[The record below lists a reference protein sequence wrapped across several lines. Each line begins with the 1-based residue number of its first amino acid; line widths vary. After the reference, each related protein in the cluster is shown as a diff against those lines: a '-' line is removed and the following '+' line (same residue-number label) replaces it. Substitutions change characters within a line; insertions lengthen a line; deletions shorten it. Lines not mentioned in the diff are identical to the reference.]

1 MAKESK
7 ISKAKRS
14 DESGQKYNW
23 GQVGYTVLVNQHK
36 GSGFYCKFDG
46 KLLEHF
52 VQGLM
57 IWLIYIRSFMFYKAY

>member
-46 KLLEHF
+46 KL
-52 VQGLM
+52 
-57 IWLIYIRSFMFYKAY
+57 